1 MKDQIMKMF
10 NLSDVAYNR
19 LKWTVSIVLP
29 AIITFFGILG
39 QTMGWDFTDKVITIG
54 TAFVAMLGVILG
66 ISTNEYNKNEEN
78 KEENKNE

>member
-10 NLSDVAYNR
+10 NLSDVTYDR

-39 QTMGWDFTDKVITIG
+39 QAMGWDFTDKVITIG
-54 TAFVAMLGVILG
+54 TAFVAMLGIILG